1 MPKKALIPAV
11 MLLLVVPAFALGEQK
26 TAGPSKE
33 KSGLTIRPVKA
44 EEWKCEIR
52 DVEKVLNSAADELW
66 RYFPDTRLPPVEV
79 SAKGGPIVLFG
90 RGPQGEIRVRLN
102 TGERL
107 WAQMAYQFAH
117 EFCHIL
123 SNYDDKHGPTKWF
136 EESLCETASLF
147 ALRRMGHTWET
158 HPPYSN
164 WMSYAPHLT
173 EYAAKRLD
181 EARLPPGKTFAQWYR
196 ENAEALRANA
206 TDRARNNIVAGVLLP
221 LLEADPQGW
230 EAVSYLNKEVFP
242 ANYTFEDHLKA
253 WQRQCPE
260 KRAAFVAKVA
270 AVFEISLDSGK

>member
-1 MPKKALIPAV
+1 MMWIW
-11 MLLLVVPAFALGEQK
+11 LLAAPGLVLAEQK
-26 TAGPSKE
+26 AAAPSEE
-33 KSGLTIRPVKA
+33 KPQLSIRAVKA

-52 DVEKVLNSAADELW
+52 DVEKVLYSAAGQLW
-66 RYFPDTRLPPVEV
+66 RYFPDRRLPPIEVE
-79 SAKGGPIVLFG
+79 ARGGPIVLFG

-107 WAQMAYQFAH
+107 WAQMAFQFAH

-158 HPPYSN
+158 HPPYPN

-196 ENAEALRANA
+196 ENAEAFRTNA
-206 TDRARNNIVAGVLLP
+206 TDRPRNGIVAGVLLP
-221 LLEADPQGW
+221 LFEADPPGW
-230 EAVSYLNKEVFP
+230 EAVSYLNKEVLP
-242 ANYTFEDHLKA
+242 GNYTFEEHLKA
-253 WQRQCPE
+253 WRRQCPE
-260 KRAAFVAKVA
+260 KRRAFVAKVA